1 MQQTLVQKF
10 GVAAVRGVARNKS
23 IAEFQL
29 EPNIRVPP
37 KIFLIQLDQEI
48 RYQQVV
54 DGILA
59 LLTADERRKFR
70 VGKDQYGRPSIELC
84 ALGEWCTVSL
94 HMQCLRF
101 VS

>member
-1 MQQTLVQKF
+1 MPQTLVQKF

-29 EPNIRVPP
+29 QPCKSVPQTI
-37 KIFLIQLDQEI
+37 IFIQLDLEM

-59 LLTADERRKFR
+59 LLTPDERRKFR
-70 VGKDQYGRPSIELC
+70 VRKDQYGCPSIELC
-84 ALGEWCTVSL
+84 ALGEWCTVSIL
-94 HMQCLRF
+94 
-101 VS
+101 